1 MFNCKIISVAHFSEW
16 GFIIFDNKY
25 QLEHLLNK
33 NNTDNF
39 ALNFKKT
46 IEEEKKDY
54 LVTDH
59 TICLSNYMQ
68 NIFSTFLPMR
78 FPATMKNCAGAIS
91 KGL

>member
-39 ALNFKKT
+39 ALNFKKQLKKKRKT
-46 IEEEKKDY
+46 I
-54 LVTDH
+54 
-59 TICLSNYMQ
+59 
-68 NIFSTFLPMR
+68 
-78 FPATMKNCAGAIS
+78 
-91 KGL
+91 